1 MGWRAAE
8 QQERCEEW
16 IEEKGKKEKAH
27 VGGQGVQRRIDVG
40 RGVVK
45 EAKEKWE
52 QGRMFADIPFSTEE
66 MKEGKRG
73 LEKSGQ
79 RRGMSWWYGK
89 RVGENTKKKKVTKR
103 ENKWRLGL
111 TESYRAGNVCDV
123 TELSLL
129 PSKNNIGNTTGIGR
143 LWSEKWEERRG
154 RRNYSSPIS
163 MQAALIKHS
172 HRKLGLRSNVSGQ
185 MPDRQPASK
194 PWKLFGHAD
203 GHKDRKRLFFHLS
216 IHLFI
221 PSDQTYTERETETC
235 NQGCM
240 NLFLPIYLR
249 MYLMPLFF
257 TLFQSKITKNCL
269 FSYRTAKL

>member
-111 TESYRAGNVCDV
+111 TLKATVWEMFVTWQSYHYCHLKITLAIPLGLGGCGLRNGKKGEGDV
-123 TELSLL
+123 ITAALL
-129 PSKNNIGNTTGIGR
+129 ACRLLLLNIHIGNWDWEVMFLGKCQTDSLPASPENYLDMQTATKTG
-143 LWSEKWEERRG
+143 RG
-154 RRNYSSPIS
+154 YLFICPSIYSSPQTKHI
-163 MQAALIKHS
+163 QRGKRRHAIKVAWICS
-172 HRKLGLRSNVSGQ
+172 F
-185 MPDRQPASK
+185 P
-194 PWKLFGHAD
+194 
-203 GHKDRKRLFFHLS
+203 S
-216 IHLFI
+216 ICECI
-221 PSDQTYTERETETC
+221 
-235 NQGCM
+235 
-240 NLFLPIYLR
+240 
-249 MYLMPLFF
+249 
-257 TLFQSKITKNCL
+257 
-269 FSYRTAKL
+269 